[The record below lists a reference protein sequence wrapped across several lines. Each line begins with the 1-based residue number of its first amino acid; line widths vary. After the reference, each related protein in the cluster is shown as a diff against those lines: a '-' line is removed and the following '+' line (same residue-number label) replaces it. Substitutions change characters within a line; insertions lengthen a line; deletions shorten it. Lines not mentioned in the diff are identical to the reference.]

1 MNKEE
6 KREMKELVWRK
17 LFTVLT
23 AITNTSDPE
32 QDKYTAEAAYGLTNI
47 LLNLQLVK
55 PDPDKPIVVIDEI
68 ESEKEKNE

>member
-1 MNKEE
+1 MDKEE
-6 KREMKELVWRK
+6 MKTIKKLVWKK

-32 QDKYTAEAAYGLTNI
+32 QDKNAVEAARGLTNV

-55 PDPDKPIVVIDEI
+55 PDPDET
-68 ESEKEKNE
+68 EEEEAE

>member
-1 MNKEE
+1 MNKKE

-23 AITNTSDPE
+23 AITNTSNSE
-32 QDKYTAEAAYGLTNI
+32 QDKYAAEAAYGLTNI

-55 PDPDKPIVVIDEI
+55 PDPDEPIVVIDEI

>member
-6 KREMKELVWRK
+6 KRKMKELVWRK
-17 LFTVLT
+17 MFTVLT

-32 QDKYTAEAAYGLTNI
+32 QDKYAAEAAYGLTNI

>member
-6 KREMKELVWRK
+6 KREVKELVWRK
-17 LFTVLT
+17 MFTVLT

-32 QDKYTAEAAYGLTNI
+32 QDKYAAEAAYGLTKI